1 MKVENMKIL
10 KLTIVGL
17 IISQSVFAGYGKAIV
32 GGAVGGVVAGVVT
45 NAVSKNTNNTSN
57 STNSTYTEPSK
68 GNGGSL
74 VMDCYCPY
82 SLVVHRTSSETTV
95 RCYNEDKTKFNVLLH
110 GGSNGI
116 TVIPHESQWEYCVVS
131 K

>member
-1 MKVENMKIL
+1 MKIL

-45 NAVSKNTNNTSN
+45 NAMSKNTNNTSN

-68 GNGGSL
+68 ANGGSL
-74 VMDCYCPY
+74 VVNCYCLY
-82 SLVVHRTSSETTV
+82 GMSSNRAFGETIV
-95 RCYNEDKTKFNVLLH
+95 RCYKDNKGNY
-110 GGSNGI
+110 NGEAILYSRSDDI
-116 TVIPHESQWEYCVVS
+116 TVIPLKTYDRQYCEVS

>member
-1 MKVENMKIL
+1 MKIL

-17 IISQSVFAGYGKAIV
+17 IISQSVFAGYGKAIA

-45 NAVSKNTNNTSN
+45 NAMSKNTNNTSN
-57 STNSTYTEPSK
+57 STNSIYTEPSK

-74 VMDCYCPY
+74 VMDCYCRHG
-82 SLVVHRTSSETTV
+82 LRIDRTSNQTIV
-95 RCYNEDKTKFNVLLH
+95 KCYTDKNKTAFRTLLY
-110 GGSNGI
+110 GGSDNI
-116 TVIPHESQWEYCVVS
+116 TVIPLTAYDMEYCEVS